1 MLHLLYPDR
10 TTLREDETLVRS
22 CLDEFANLFF
32 AYTSSQRL
40 LTFKYQSPDKGSG
53 AVMTFQHEHAMDD
66 ESPELESSELV
77 QMDFIQEVQGVVMS
91 YSNGSMF
98 LFKVDSKE
106 VEEVGVLP
114 DGILT
119 GSWAPNQEYL
129 AIASKSGKLLLFTPE
144 FDVMHE
150 A

>member
-1 MLHLLYPDR
+1 
-10 TTLREDETLVRS
+10 
-22 CLDEFANLFF
+22 
-32 AYTSSQRL
+32 
-40 LTFKYQSPDKGSG
+40 
-53 AVMTFQHEHAMDD
+53 MTFQHEHAMDD